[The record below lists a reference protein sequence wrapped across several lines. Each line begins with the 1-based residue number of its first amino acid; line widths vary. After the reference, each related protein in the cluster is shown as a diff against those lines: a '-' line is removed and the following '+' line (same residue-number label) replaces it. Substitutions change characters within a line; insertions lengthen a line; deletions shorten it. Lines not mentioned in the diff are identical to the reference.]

1 MLKNKN
7 IFKLTF
13 IFLLVISPWIVNTTS
28 ISSEI
33 ISLNRDS
40 TTFYQKNSC
49 DISLYDFLNNNVLRE
64 SFEFRFESYSDI
76 SCFGK
81 IQYIEPTANNYVI
94 FIGNHLLI
102 NLLVQ
107 SLIWLTL
114 TSFISLNTSPIRSSF
129 KSNIVITTL
138 LFSLHFLSEENFY
151 SQKNINYSNIFS
163 FENYL
168 LMSYVL
174 SIFLITYFVGVICN
188 IRTHR
193 LILYFPFLFL
203 VNGIF
208 SNTNINFFIIV
219 LVFYGI
225 ENLKKKNKLFKFN
238 IIYLIFLVF
247 WNFKKNLEFEF
258 FDIDKLAGF
267 SPTTNN
273 NLSLNFWFLVIF
285 LLINGLYYLIQE
297 SKINNLEPLLNNF
310 LISGFLIVLFGIIA
324 STNQVTNFLIYFTF
338 GQSKFSRLG
347 LESVAGNT
355 WRGLAPSAEMI
366 GEFFALVLLYLFLML
381 INKNLVFKNIYFL
394 YLIFIIYGLF
404 RSNNVA
410 SVISLIAVILFVLI
424 NKINSKFN
432 ILFYLII
439 IITGIVS
446 LYFLT
451 RQNTYSLMG
460 QSVISEGYFL
470 VSENIEDDYV
480 KVRLIDLV
488 QDSNFL
494 EIENLL
500 QPYNLISTSLT
511 ALTKNLTTSINLKF
525 FPNLTS
531 ILGVFALMIN
541 RSEKLG
547 IFFAKYDPSTI
558 DFLFGYG
565 PLNLVNYNFDNNI
578 ITNGLVLPHSS
589 FFSYLVFVGILGL
602 LLFLYVLAKILFN
615 GFKKKNLFVYLII
628 FLIINYL
635 KSDAILYFP
644 SFLMFTTLLLLIHST
659 NYDVEK

>member
-1 MLKNKN
+1 M
-7 IFKLTF
+7 
-13 IFLLVISPWIVNTTS
+13 
-28 ISSEI
+28 
-33 ISLNRDS
+33 
-40 TTFYQKNSC
+40 
-49 DISLYDFLNNNVLRE
+49 
-64 SFEFRFESYSDI
+64 
-76 SCFGK
+76 
-81 IQYIEPTANNYVI
+81 
-94 FIGNHLLI
+94 
-102 NLLVQ
+102 
-107 SLIWLTL
+107 
-114 TSFISLNTSPIRSSF
+114 
-129 KSNIVITTL
+129 
-138 LFSLHFLSEENFY
+138 
-151 SQKNINYSNIFS
+151 
-163 FENYL
+163 
-168 LMSYVL
+168 
-174 SIFLITYFVGVICN
+174 
-188 IRTHR
+188 
-193 LILYFPFLFL
+193 
-203 VNGIF
+203 
-208 SNTNINFFIIV
+208 
-219 LVFYGI
+219 
-225 ENLKKKNKLFKFN
+225 
-238 IIYLIFLVF
+238 
-247 WNFKKNLEFEF
+247 
-258 FDIDKLAGF
+258 
-267 SPTTNN
+267 
-273 NLSLNFWFLVIF
+273 NFWFLVIF

-541 RSEKLG
+541 RSEKWG